1 MKEKGK
7 SIKELPRLDRPR
19 EKLMQYGA
27 EKLSDAELLAIL
39 LRSGSKG
46 QNVVELSKN
55 IFRKWGKD
63 IANATFED
71 MRKVFGLGDAKAC
84 EIIACF
90 ELGKR
95 ILKDKKAE
103 LFLSPRDVWEAL
115 KDIRDNKKEHFV
127 VFFLDVRYQ
136 EIKREIISVGTLTE
150 SLVHPREVFEPAIR
164 HSAAQILIAHNHPS
178 GSPEPSEE
186 DREVTRRFVAAGK
199 LLGIEVT
206 DHIIVTPTSF
216 LSFKEEGVL

>member
-1 MKEKGK
+1 MSMKKGT
-7 SIKELPRLDRPR
+7 IKELPRLDRPR
-19 EKLMQYGA
+19 EKLMQYGP

-39 LRSGSKG
+39 LRSGPKG

-55 IFRKWGKD
+55 IFRKWGND
-63 IANATFED
+63 IANASFED

-84 EIIACF
+84 EIVACF

-95 ILKDKKAE
+95 VLKDKKAE
-103 LFLSPRDVWEAL
+103 LFLSPRDVWETL

-136 EIKREIISVGTLTE
+136 EIKRETISIGTLTE

-164 HSAAQILIAHNHPS
+164 HSAAQVLIAHNHPS
-178 GSPEPSEE
+178 GNPEPSEE
-186 DREVTRRFVAAGK
+186 DREVTRRFTEAGK
-199 LLGIEVT
+199 LLGIDVI
-206 DHIIVTPTSF
+206 DHVIVTPMSF
-216 LSFKEEGVL
+216 LSFKEEGIL